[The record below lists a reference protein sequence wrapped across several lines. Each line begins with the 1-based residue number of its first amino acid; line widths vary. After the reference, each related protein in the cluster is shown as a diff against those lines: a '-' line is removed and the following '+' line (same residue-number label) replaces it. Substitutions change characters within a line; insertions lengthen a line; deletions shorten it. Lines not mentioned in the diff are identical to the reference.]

1 MYTYI
6 YIYIHIYMPHSAS
19 LPPHHTL
26 ATPDI
31 ASRPTP
37 VGGVAQEIEEQ
48 RYTGACMGV
57 HTDICA
63 HIHDY
68 IYVYIYLYI
77 YPRGGK

>member
-1 MYTYI
+1 
-6 YIYIHIYMPHSAS
+6 
-19 LPPHHTL
+19 
-26 ATPDI
+26 
-31 ASRPTP
+31 
-37 VGGVAQEIEEQ
+37 VAQEIEEQ